1 MAKQVLIVKDK
12 RPLMDRIIEYIN
24 HLDVAIGVEQ
34 AFLYGSTA
42 KGKRHKDS
50 DIDLIIV
57 SESFAKMPEPKRW
70 GLLQH
75 LWRYKEDLETL
86 AYTPS
91 EFAKI
96 KEERFL
102 MQKIL
107 QYAIDVTP
115 KKKSISPAK
124 I

>member
-1 MAKQVLIVKDK
+1 MVKQELIVKDK
-12 RPLMDRIIEYIN
+12 RPLMDRIREYVN
-24 HLDVAIGVEQ
+24 VLDAELGVDQ

-42 KGKRHKDS
+42 RGKRRRNS
-50 DIDLIIV
+50 DVDIIV
-57 SESFAKMPEPKRW
+57 VSECFAKMPEPKRW

-86 AYTPS
+86 AYTPN

-96 KEERFL
+96 KERLL

-107 QYAIDVTP
+107 QYAIDLTP
-115 KKKSISPAK
+115 REKHQTL
-124 I
+124 

>member
-1 MAKQVLIVKDK
+1 MSKQELIVKDR
-12 RPLMDRIIEYIN
+12 RPLLDRIQEYVN
-24 HLDVAIGVEQ
+24 RLDAEIGVDR

-42 KGKRHKDS
+42 KGKRHRDS
-50 DIDLIIV
+50 DVDLIIV
-57 SESFAKMPEPKRW
+57 SKSFAGTPEPKRW

-75 LWRYKEDLETL
+75 MWRYKEDLETL

-107 QYAIDVTP
+107 EYAVDITP
-115 KKKSISPAK
+115 KKNRTSEKT
-124 I
+124 

>member
-1 MAKQVLIVKDK
+1 MAKQELIVKDR
-12 RPLMDRIIEYIN
+12 RPLMDRIREYVN
-24 HLDVAIGVEQ
+24 RLDTEIGVDQ

-42 KGKRHKDS
+42 RGKRHRDS
-50 DIDLIIV
+50 DVDLIIV
-57 SESFAKMPEPKRW
+57 SESFAKMPEPKSW

-96 KEERFL
+96 KERFL
-102 MQKIL
+102 IQKIL
-107 QYAIDVTP
+107 EYAIDLTP
-115 KKKSISPAK
+115 GKKHQAL
-124 I
+124 

>member
-1 MAKQVLIVKDK
+1 MAKQELIVKDQ
-12 RPLMDRIIEYIN
+12 RPLIDRIREYVNI
-24 HLDVAIGVEQ
+24 LDAELGVDQ

-42 KGKRHKDS
+42 KGTRHRDS
-50 DIDLIIV
+50 DVDLIIV

-107 QYAIDVTP
+107 QYAIDLTP
-115 KKKSISPAK
+115 RKKRQVL
-124 I
+124 